1 MFSTIFKLYIV
12 YYVCF
17 YPESGKED
25 GEGGGV
31 FIPGKRILAEDEEL
45 IMDHNAYVLYHQATT
60 FAPCLS
66 FDILRDQLGDN
77 RADVFPL
84 TVYIVAGM

>member
-1 MFSTIFKLYIV
+1 M